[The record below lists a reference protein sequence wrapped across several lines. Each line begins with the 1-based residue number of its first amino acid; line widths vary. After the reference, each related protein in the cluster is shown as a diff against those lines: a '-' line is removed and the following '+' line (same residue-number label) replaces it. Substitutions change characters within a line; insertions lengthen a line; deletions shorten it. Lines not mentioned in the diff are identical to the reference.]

1 MRMDFTNKYGDIPSL
16 NPSRIY
22 NYASNKKPAELF
34 RKDLVS
40 AMKLSDSE
48 QLNKDDYWFI
58 LDTWKMEFEKGVQV
72 PVNLDGL
79 RSNNLRYKKLDLP
92 EKNDY
97 QRPKNLINFEMNAD
111 FYVSNY
117 DLDLVDLCWLESL
130 KESEENIV
138 ISEDVLASVI
148 TQFEIQCA
156 AKMNAEKERG
166 GCDDHVLC
174 DVCKSPDG
182 EDHNEMVFCDSCNI
196 CVHQACYGI
205 QNIPSG
211 EWLCSPCK
219 ELGSK
224 KNVVCVLCP
233 NIGGAFK
240 PTSNAG
246 QWSHVSCA
254 LWIPEIAIGDVEEM
268 EPIMQIDQ
276 IPATR
281 WNLLCSLCSIKQ
293 GTPIQCSEKGC
304 KVAYHVTCAFNHK
317 LKMKAIVEKNKTG
330 VKLKSFCRKHSE
342 EKQKEE
348 KKQRSSDGNNSTIQE
363 IDLVINPESSLE
375 NSNLEFWQYVDLDTL
390 SKQLLSTIKEH
401 HPTLST
407 KTHQFYLDLMY
418 QYWKIK
424 RYSQFGAPLIKITT
438 SKSLEQMQLQQRI
451 EVLRLRVDLERIRNL
466 SYMLIKRE
474 KLKKTWLNAHK
485 NLIDKSL
492 EIANE

>member
-1 MRMDFTNKYGDIPSL
+1 MS
-16 NPSRIY
+16 
-22 NYASNKKPAELF
+22 F
-34 RKDLVS
+34 R
-40 AMKLSDSE
+40 
-48 QLNKDDYWFI
+48 Q
-58 LDTWKMEFEKGVQV
+58 
-72 PVNLDGL
+72 
-79 RSNNLRYKKLDLP
+79 
-92 EKNDY
+92 
-97 QRPKNLINFEMNAD
+97 
-111 FYVSNY
+111 
-117 DLDLVDLCWLESL
+117 
-130 KESEENIV
+130 
-138 ISEDVLASVI
+138 
-148 TQFEIQCA
+148 
-156 AKMNAEKERG
+156 
-166 GCDDHVLC
+166 
-174 DVCKSPDG
+174 
-182 EDHNEMVFCDSCNI
+182 
-196 CVHQACYGI
+196 
-205 QNIPSG
+205 
-211 EWLCSPCK
+211 K

-240 PTSNAG
+240 PTSNVG

-254 LWIPEIAIGDVEEM
+254 LWIPEIAIGDVELM

-281 WNLLCSLCSIKQ
+281 WNLLCSLCNIKQ
-293 GTPIQCSEKGC
+293 GTPIQCAEKGC

-348 KKQRSSDGNNSTIQE
+348 NKQRPKSNDANGSVQE

-375 NSNLEFWQYVDLDTL
+375 NSNLEFWQYVDLNTL
-390 SKQLLSTIKEH
+390 SKQLLSTIRTE

-407 KTHQFYLDLMY
+407 RTHQFYLDLMY
-418 QYWKIK
+418 QYWKVK

-438 SKSLEQMQLQQRI
+438 SKSLEEMQLQQRI

-492 EIANE
+492 EIAERINSVNTLKILKNIYKPESPNQNAEFVENLRILENLNAIHDSIDINNIYDSASNELNRVKLILKRLNRLSKIEKTNEMLNNKNPKQNPYARSYLKRDEDSDSLSSDHHIKTTHTNNHSNGSSGDHHHPTNRISNHNHSYPLTKVLRSKSIPSNLRNSTHHLKSPHNHLSAHEHSKLYSNESQKSNNSIKKNHLVKSANVARISKNLRNSPKL